1 MKAHTY
7 VHRLNR
13 AFVLIREGHEQGI
26 PADRLNAEW
35 TGRKD
40 TILDL
45 ALIDADIGSD
55 DFGIIVSYVHK
66 CTKQLEPYIF

>member
-7 VHRLNR
+7 VNRLNR
-13 AFVLIREGHEQGI
+13 AFTLIREGHEQGI

-45 ALIDADIGSD
+45 ALTDVDIGSD
-55 DFGIIVSYVHK
+55 DFDLIVSCVRK
-66 CTKQLEPYIF
+66 CTKQLEPFIF